1 MSDLLKYSDV
11 IASIQDEMGSQAP
24 AESKIARN
32 IDSEVLNIKTEYN
45 TESYLRTTTIDVK
58 TDGKTEYELSDI
70 ITDNDV
76 EEIKAIYDADGNIF
90 TSTDIDQIIQ
100 DSAAERPM
108 NQYCFFF
115 DEGVRKLVV
124 MSTDL
129 SDTEIELNIKY
140 YTNNVALDTSGDFLA
155 NISSTNDTD
164 VILLPA
170 KYRDLVSLGTQKR
183 LFYQAIGET
192 DTAQVGL
199 VRNRYTAE
207 LAKLGL
213 SDSAKEIS
221 RRNNRI
227 KLRVQW

>member
-11 IASIQDEMGSQAP
+11 IVSIQDEIGSQAP

-32 IDSEVLNIKTEYN
+32 IDSEVLNIKTKYN

-100 DSAAERPM
+100 DSAAGRPM

>member
-11 IASIQDEMGSQAP
+11 IVSIQDEMGSQAP

-32 IDSEVLNIKTEYN
+32 IDSEVLNIKTKYN

-100 DSAAERPM
+100 DSAAGRPI

-115 DEGVRKLVV
+115 DEGVRKLVI

>member
-11 IASIQDEMGSQAP
+11 LVSIQDEMGSQAP

-32 IDSEVLNIKTEYN
+32 INSEVLNIKTKYN

-58 TDGKTEYELSDI
+58 TDGKTEYKLSDI

-100 DSAAERPM
+100 DSAAKRPM

>member
-32 IDSEVLNIKTEYN
+32 IDSEVLNIKTKYN

>member
-11 IASIQDEMGSQAP
+11 IVSIQDEMGSQAP

-32 IDSEVLNIKTEYN
+32 IDSEVLNIKTKYN

-100 DSAAERPM
+100 DSAAGRPM

>member
-11 IASIQDEMGSQAP
+11 LASIQDEMGSQAP
-24 AESKIARN
+24 AESKIART
-32 IDSEVLNIKTEYN
+32 IHAEVINIKTKYN
-45 TESYLRTTTIDVK
+45 SESYLRTTTINVE
-58 TDGKTEYELSDI
+58 TDGKTEYLLSDI
-70 ITDNDV
+70 IADNDV
-76 EEIKAIYDADGNIF
+76 EEIKVIYDGDGNIF
-90 TSTDIDQIIQ
+90 TSTDIDKMIQ
-100 DSAAERPM
+100 DSLAGRPI

-115 DEGVRKLVV
+115 DEGVRKLVI

-129 SDTEIELNIKY
+129 SDTEVELNIKY
-140 YTNNVALDTSGDFLA
+140 YTNNVALDTGGDFLDT
-155 NISSTNDTD
+155 ISSTNDTD

-170 KYRDLVSLGTQKR
+170 KYLDLVSLGAQKR

-207 LAKLGL
+207 LSKLGL